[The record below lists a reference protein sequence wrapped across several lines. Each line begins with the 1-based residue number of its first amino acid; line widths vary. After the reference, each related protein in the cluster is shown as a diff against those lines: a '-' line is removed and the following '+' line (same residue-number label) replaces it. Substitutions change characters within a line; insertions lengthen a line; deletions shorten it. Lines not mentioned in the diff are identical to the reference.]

1 MRKSIVFPLL
11 ALLALLMGG
20 CAQVPNADSFGAN
33 QAQVPMRVSFGRVL
47 QVNTSKVR
55 PGNTLTGTSEGA
67 LAGGVLG
74 SFLGQGRGSVVGAVA
89 GLIAGAVAGHL
100 GEAAATTKAGQLVTV
115 KLDNG
120 RIMAVAQAGITF
132 KRGQRVEVVYQGQ
145 KTRVLPVQ
153 S

>member
-1 MRKSIVFPLL
+1 MRKSIVFSML

-20 CAQVPNADSFGAN
+20 CAQVPNADSFGAE
-33 QAQVPMRVSFGRVL
+33 QAQVPLRVSFGTVV

-55 PGNTLTGTSEGA
+55 PGNTLAGTSEGA

-89 GLIAGAVAGHL
+89 GLIAGAVAGHIAD
-100 GEAAATTKAGQLVTV
+100 AAATTKTGQLVTV

-120 RIMAVAQAGITF
+120 HLLAVAQTGTAL
-132 KRGQRVEVVYQGQ
+132 KRGQRVEVIWQGQ